1 MPQSKKR
8 KTRSGKLM
16 RYQTG
21 PCSTANLRPCV
32 LSFVWVAGGAIMARR
47 QVAAR
52 S

>member
-8 KTRSGKLM
+8 KDTRGKLVH
-16 RYQTG
+16 YQTG
-21 PCSTANLRPCV
+21 PFSTANLRPCV
-32 LSFVWVAGGAIMARR
+32 LSFVLAAGGAIAACR